1 MMNKIMMIM
10 PPDIYAKDGMQ
21 TGSAFPRIGV
31 AYVAGYL
38 RSKGL
43 TVSILDS
50 EVLHLTID
58 DVAVKIREF
67 APDAIGLGPFTEE
80 ILSAYEVCKIAK
92 QINPHML
99 TVMGGPHASAIPER
113 TLRECPSI
121 DVVICGEGEIA
132 FWEVLQ
138 SSSLESVKGLV
149 YRSGDSIITTD
160 SRTHV
165 KNIDSL
171 PYPAWDLFPIE
182 AYRGILIR
190 NFSEQ
195 SGLPTL
201 QLPIISSRGC
211 PYQCIFCYKTLP
223 GFRAREASNVID
235 ELEFN
240 LKTYGATDFFFVD
253 GTFGVDRKKG
263 EAICD
268 EIIKRGLNTKITFE
282 VETRVNIV
290 NDRFMAKL
298 KKAGCVQV
306 YFGVESGDQ
315 EMLKVIKKDITLE
328 MAEKAVAMAKKHG
341 LITTCTFVIC
351 LPGETKKAIK
361 KTYRFARKL
370 DPDFIAVGI
379 MIPYPGTYVRELAET
394 GRGNYRL
401 ISDDWRDY
409 MKQKGGPLELMDIN
423 IHQLRK
429 IHEWEYLKYFMRP
442 RKLLFLLKNVPKK
455 KLLAAG
461 LDVVRTIL
469 TPSKHISG
477 KSS

>member
-1 MMNKIMMIM
+1 MNKIMLIM
-10 PPDIYAKDGMQ
+10 PPDLYAKDGLQ

-38 RSKGL
+38 RSKGAN
-43 TVSILDS
+43 VVILDS
-50 EVLHLTID
+50 EVLHLTLD
-58 DVAVKIREF
+58 GVAAKIREF
-67 APDAIGLGPFTEE
+67 APDAIGMGPFTEE
-80 ILSAYEVCKIAK
+80 ILAAYEVCKITK
-92 QINPHML
+92 QINPHIL

-113 TLRECPSI
+113 TLRECPSL
-121 DVVICGEGEIA
+121 DVVVCGEGEITLM
-132 FWEVLQ
+132 EIIQ
-138 SSSLESVKGLV
+138 SSSLEGVKGIV
-149 YRSGDSIITTD
+149 FRAGDAVITTD
-160 SRTHV
+160 PRERFGI
-165 KNIDSL
+165 IDDL
-171 PYPAWDLFPIE
+171 PYPAWDMFPLD
-182 AYRGILIR
+182 AYRGILNR
-190 NFSEQ
+190 NFSER
-195 SGLPTL
+195 SGPPIL

-223 GFRAREASNVID
+223 GFRAREAVEVVD

-240 LKTYGATDFFFVD
+240 IKTYGATDFFFVD

-268 EIIKRGLNTKITFE
+268 EIIKRGLNTKIAFE
-282 VETRVNIV
+282 VETRVNVI

-298 KKAGCVQV
+298 KTAGCVQV
-306 YFGVESGDQ
+306 FFGVESGDQ

-328 MAEKAVAMAKKHG
+328 MAEKAVALAKKHG

-361 KTYRFARKL
+361 RTYLFARKL

-379 MIPYPGTYVRELAET
+379 MIPYPGTHVRELAEK
-394 GRGNYRL
+394 GEGNYRL

-409 MKQKGGPLELMDIN
+409 RKQRGGPLELMDIN
-423 IHQLRK
+423 IHQLRR
-429 IHEWEYLKYFMRP
+429 IHEWEYLKYFLRP

-455 KLLAAG
+455 KLLTTG
-461 LDVVRTIL
+461 FDVVRNIFAL
-469 TPSKHISG
+469 SKYNTG